1 MKGHVKF
8 VRNYEKGS
16 DADAVYDV
24 LDKHDDEL
32 GDISFYTPW
41 KKWIFSAGGS
51 FFDTKCLKKIV
62 EFMENLNY

>member
-1 MKGHVKF
+1 MKGHIKF

-32 GDISFYTPW
+32 GDISFYSSW
-41 KKWIFSAGGS
+41 KKWVFSGQSA
-51 FFDTKCLKKIV
+51 FFDVECLKKIIN
-62 EFMENLNY
+62 FMENL